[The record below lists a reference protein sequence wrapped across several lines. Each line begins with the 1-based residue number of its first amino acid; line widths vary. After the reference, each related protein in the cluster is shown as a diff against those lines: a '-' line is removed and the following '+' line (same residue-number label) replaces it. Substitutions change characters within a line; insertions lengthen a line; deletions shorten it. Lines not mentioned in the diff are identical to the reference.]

1 MTAPYTILRYGRIS
15 REATNSSRSV
25 SCLFLGSWGALM
37 QRGSQLTHGSFSS
50 ILSSLGQQALEL
62 QLERFF
68 TVWAWTWDLD
78 KDFKLCVDLGA
89 RMSLRRV
96 RTAVYLT
103 PPPLSGLP
111 LHPSYPLILPAI
123 DDFSSQIPE
132 GVAAL
137 VLTQSHVA
145 PSSRYRSSRYPV
157 ALARHLM
164 NHVTPTPG
172 PASLP
177 ASTTQPDRLVDVSR
191 GDHDDRPN
199 TEPPPSGGFLGA
211 SISMSMDV
219 RKWTWPSFGKAPNTK
234 EMVTNAG
241 DDVASHCVS
250 GRAEA
255 QVDQSALEDAIAS
268 DNSFGLPTEKPCA
281 LERHEKHPVK
291 LESDVSEAD
300 TPRPSIPSPALDSS
314 EATLNCSLPEVETST
329 TVCSEKPRFTWM
341 DVFLAPSHESLA
353 TSRRRVYLLK
363 VSTDNV
369 VTHQIFNLF
378 PSAASML
385 LPCSI
390 TTRMT
395 WMRGWNRPYAYLKMW
410 RGS

>member
-1 MTAPYTILRYGRIS
+1 MR
-15 REATNSSRSV
+15 
-25 SCLFLGSWGALM
+25 
-37 QRGSQLTHGSFSS
+37 RGSQLTHGSFSS

-78 KDFKLCVDLGA
+78 KDFNLCVDLGA
-89 RMSLRRV
+89 RMSPRHV
-96 RTAVYLT
+96 RTAAYLT
-103 PPPLSGLP
+103 LLAGLP
-111 LHPSYPLILPAI
+111 LHPSYHLILPAI

-164 NHVTPTPG
+164 NHLTPTP
-172 PASLP
+172 LP
-177 ASTTQPDRLVDVSR
+177 ASTTQSEQLDNVSR
-191 GDHDDRPN
+191 GDHDDRPTGPN
-199 TEPPPSGGFLGA
+199 TAPPPSGGFLGVGK
-211 SISMSMDV
+211 SM
-219 RKWTWPSFGKAPNTK
+219 RKWAWPSFGKGPNTK
-234 EMVTNAG
+234 ETATNAG
-241 DDVASHCVS
+241 DDVASDCVS
-250 GRAEA
+250 ERAEA
-255 QVDQSALEDAIAS
+255 QVDQGALEDAIAS

-281 LERHEKHPVK
+281 LEGHEKHPVK

-300 TPRPSIPSPALDSS
+300 TPRPSRVPSPALDSS
-314 EATLNCSLPEVETST
+314 EATLNGSLPGVDTST
-329 TVCSEKPRFTWM
+329 TVYSEKPRFTWT

-353 TSRRRVYLLK
+353 TSRRRAYLLK

-369 VTHQIFNLF
+369 VTRQVFSLF
-378 PSAASML
+378 LSAASTL

-395 WMRGWNRPYAYLKMW
+395 WMRGWNRPCAY
-410 RGS
+410 